1 MYPTDGLTG
10 AQYFAHMLS
19 GLLPRPDLGVARR
32 HPEDDRRAWPW
43 GPWGL
48 PLSHSRS
55 KLSRSRIQCMCES
68 GVGVC
73 SSGAARALKGDLLAA
88 VATINSTASKGAQNG
103 GPQTVEAGSA

>member
-10 AQYFAHMLS
+10 AQYFARMLS

-55 KLSRSRIQCMCES
+55 KLSRSRNPCMCES
-68 GVGVC
+68 GVGGVLVRC
-73 SSGAARALKGDLLAA
+73 SPRPKG
-88 VATINSTASKGAQNG
+88 
-103 GPQTVEAGSA
+103 GSARCCRYD